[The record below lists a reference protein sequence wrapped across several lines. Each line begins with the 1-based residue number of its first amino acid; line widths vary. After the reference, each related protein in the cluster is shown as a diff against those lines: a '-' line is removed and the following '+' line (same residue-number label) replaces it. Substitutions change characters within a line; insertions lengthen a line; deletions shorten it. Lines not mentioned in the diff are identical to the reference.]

1 MLEKKR
7 IRVCLYTFQST
18 VVSFDA
24 PKNTSQISTKL
35 NIYSQI
41 CVTTNGQNKFR
52 LNSYRNVIT
61 QREYPTEQAAVDTKT
76 TVLNSKKSIVAC
88 IWEEFVLTL
97 QG

>member
-1 MLEKKR
+1 MLGKER
-7 IRVCLYTFQST
+7 IRAYLYTFQNT

-35 NIYSQI
+35 NISSQI

-52 LNSYRNVIT
+52 LNSYRNVIA
-61 QREYPTEQAAVDTKT
+61 QREYPTEGAAVDTKT
-76 TVLNSKKSIVAC
+76 SVLNSKKSIVAC
-88 IWEEFVLTL
+88 SWEEFVLTF